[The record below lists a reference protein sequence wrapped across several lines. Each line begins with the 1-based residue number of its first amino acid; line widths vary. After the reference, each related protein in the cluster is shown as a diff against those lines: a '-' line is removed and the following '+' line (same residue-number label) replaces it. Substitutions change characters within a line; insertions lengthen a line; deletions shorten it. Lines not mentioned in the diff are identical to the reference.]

1 MYGTLIEQGGGLEGG
16 EMPSLRELRLR
27 KMWSQRDLSAEA
39 AVARKTIVD
48 LELGRVEPRLQTM
61 RKLAEALGVEPL
73 EVDEFQQAIEEK
85 VAA

>member
-1 MYGTLIEQGGGLEGG
+1 
-16 EMPSLRELRLR
+16 
-27 KMWSQRDLSAEA
+27 MWSQRDLSAEA

-61 RKLAEALGVEPL
+61 RKLAAALGVEPL
-73 EVDEFQQAIEEK
+73 EVDEFQQAIEAK